1 MSAVTYRWVTSA
13 HNFAGGVAATRVVC
27 ATLVAQQHKERTTAR
42 NHCFIDAPPEAVFAV
57 LSDPA
62 SYDRWVVGAKEVRDA
77 DASWPARG
85 SRLHHTI
92 GAGPIGLDDST
103 SVLASDAPRHLRLRA
118 RGRPLGIALVD
129 FELAPE
135 RGGTRVQLREWIADP
150 WFVAAFN
157 LILDPLIRV
166 RNAETL
172 RRLNDVVTSS

>member
-1 MSAVTYRWVTSA
+1 
-13 HNFAGGVAATRVVC
+13 
-27 ATLVAQQHKERTTAR
+27 LVAQQHEERTTAR

-57 LSDPA
+57 LSDPS
-62 SYDRWVVGAKEVRDA
+62 SYERWVVGAKAVRGA

-85 SRLHHTI
+85 TRLHHTV
-92 GAGPIGLDDST
+92 GAGPIDVQDAT
-103 SVLASDAPRHLRLRA
+103 SVVASAAPRHLRLRA
-118 RGRPLGIALVD
+118 RARPLGVAVVD

-157 LILDPLIRV
+157 LILDPLIHV

-172 RRLNDVVTSS
+172 RRLTDVVTGS